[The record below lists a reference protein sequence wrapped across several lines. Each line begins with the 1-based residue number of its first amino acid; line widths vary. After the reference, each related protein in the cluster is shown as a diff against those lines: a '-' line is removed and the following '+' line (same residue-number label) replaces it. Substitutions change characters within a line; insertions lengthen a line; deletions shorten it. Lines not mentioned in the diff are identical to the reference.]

1 MTWLILLVMPT
12 VMFVALDLL
21 CRGSFRLPRGLG
33 RLRAIPL
40 PRAVRRSLTLRLRA
54 RRGERLVRVDVF
66 DTFHLQARLG
76 AVADEIRRL
85 EADRLVYA
93 KAHRLRAARG
103 AYDDLLAEA
112 CRCADVRAPG
122 GLGRDGAD
130 VDGARMS
137 AELELASRGWSW

>member
-12 VMFVALDLL
+12 AMFVALDLL
-21 CRGSFRLPRGLG
+21 CRGSFGLPRGL
-33 RLRAIPL
+33 RWLRSIPL
-40 PRAVRRSLTLRLRA
+40 PHASVRRLVMRLRA

-85 EADRLVYA
+85 ESDRLVYA

-112 CRCADVRAPG
+112 CRFADVHTPDQ
-122 GLGRDGAD
+122 GRSGD
-130 VDGARMS
+130 VDAARMH